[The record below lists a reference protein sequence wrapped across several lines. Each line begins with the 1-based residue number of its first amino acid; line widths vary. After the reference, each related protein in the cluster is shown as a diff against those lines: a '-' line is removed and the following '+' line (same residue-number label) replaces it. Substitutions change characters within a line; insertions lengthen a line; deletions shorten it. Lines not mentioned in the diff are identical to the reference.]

1 MKNAMLLPAVA
12 LVLAVLCAAQTPAPN
27 QERVVKQGE
36 QVFAK
41 SCATGYCHG
50 VRGGPSG
57 APRLAG
63 RGFDQAYINSV
74 VARGVPDT
82 GMASFATR
90 LSRADLAA
98 VVAYVATLNGIAN
111 PNIGSGGG
119 ATAVSEGPA
128 LTGEAARGA
137 RLFTEATRSFGRCST
152 CHEVG
157 GFGISVAS
165 PITRVPDSAAALKAL
180 ATPNVKTATTAS
192 ESMPALVL
200 SEGRQSTL
208 FYDLTSAP
216 PVQRSAEPGSVK
228 FTDGSN
234 WRHSS
239 VTGAYGDVELA
250 AILAYLRAVT
260 KP

>member
-1 MKNAMLLPAVA
+1 MKK
-12 LVLAVLCAAQTPAPN
+12 LAVTAFMLAVSCAAQNLAD
-27 QERVVKQGE
+27 VLVQGE

-50 VRGGPSG
+50 MKGGSGG
-57 APRLAG
+57 APRLVG
-63 RGFDQAYINSV
+63 RHFDQAYINNV

-82 GMASFATR
+82 GMPSFATR
-90 LSRADLAA
+90 LSRADLVA

-111 PNIGSGGG
+111 PNVGPGG
-119 ATAVSEGPA
+119 TAPLTVSRPA
-128 LTGEAARGA
+128 LTGEAVRGA
-137 RLFTEATRSFGRCST
+137 RLFTEAVRGFGRCST

-157 GFGISVAS
+157 DIGTSVTAPIAKVPAS
-165 PITRVPDSAAALKAL
+165 TAELKAL
-180 ATPNVKTATTAS
+180 ATPDVKTGTMDV
-192 ESMPALVL
+192 ESMPVLVL
-200 SEGRQSTL
+200 SQGKQSTV

-216 PVQRSAEPGSVK
+216 PVQRNTEPGLVR

-239 VTGAYGDVELA
+239 VIKSYDDSELA
-250 AILAYLRAVT
+250 AILAYLRAVI